1 MPRAPAITVCSCVP
15 PRVQCTQAERQL
27 VLPASVAAQPPL
39 YPPQSPPWPA
49 SPLRSHPAPSVCHL
63 GLRTAWILRG
73 VSHTPRAAATA
84 LPRTPLSPPDAAGHM
99 QVVEMKAVTTSADI
113 WSVGCLAIELLTG
126 NPPYY
131 DLQPMSALY
140 NIVQVGCREGAL

>member
-1 MPRAPAITVCSCVP
+1 MKAVTTVADQFITFLTSLFGS
-15 PRVQCTQAERQL
+15 T
-27 VLPASVAAQPPL
+27 
-39 YPPQSPPWPA
+39 
-49 SPLRSHPAPSVCHL
+49 
-63 GLRTAWILRG
+63 
-73 VSHTPRAAATA
+73 
-84 LPRTPLSPPDAAGHM
+84 M